1 MPELQNEPLTFE
13 KVWAALM
20 ENREQQ
26 KETDRIVKEVA
37 ERQKKTD
44 LQIEEAAL
52 QIEKTAREIGN
63 LGNSFGELAEHL
75 VAPGIVD
82 KFNDLG
88 FDFDDISPS
97 GRAFKDPKT
106 RQFLAEVDIVLENS
120 EMFIAIEVKSKL
132 NIKDVNKHLA
142 HMEVLRRIADSKKDN
157 RKYLGA
163 VAGAVMTNETR
174 SYAYKSGFFVIEQSG
189 ETMKIDIPEGFTPR
203 EW

>member
-13 KVWAALM
+13 KVWAAL
-20 ENREQQ
+20 

-37 ERQKKTD
+37 ERQKETD
-44 LQIEEAAL
+44 LLIK
-52 QIEKTAREIGN
+52 KTSREIGS

-132 NIKDVNKHLA
+132 NKKDVNEHLA
-142 HMEVLRRIADSKKDN
+142 RMEVLRRIADSKKDN

-174 SYAYKSGFFVIEQSG
+174 SHAYKSGFFVIEQSG

>member
-37 ERQKKTD
+37 ESHKET
-44 LQIEEAAL
+44 AL
-52 QIEKTAREIGN
+52 LLKETAREIGN

-88 FDFDDISPS
+88 FAFDDISPS

-132 NIKDVNKHLA
+132 NIKDVNEHLA
-142 HMEVLRRIADSKKDN
+142 RMEVLRRIADSKKDN

-174 SYAYKSGFFVIEQSG
+174 SYAYKSGFFVIEYPSKQALLPLD
-189 ETMKIDIPEGFTPR
+189 KILN
-203 EW
+203 